1 MGAHDTLGGWSGASC
16 AAQFTGHAL
25 KTWPTVEALYMLD
38 ADNRLRPDALGNALQ
53 ALRDDPAADWIYPDI
68 DMFGLQWA
76 GDYGGTIRC

>member
-1 MGAHDTLGGWSGASC
+1 
-16 AAQFTGHAL
+16 
-25 KTWPTVEALYMLD
+25 MLD
-38 ADNRLRPDALGNALQ
+38 ADNRLRPDALVNALQ